1 MNDKILPFT
10 GGTTADIDPDTIL
23 ENNKGEYECVIMIGY
38 TKMGAERFVS
48 STGDSALMIWL
59 LERAKKIILESADVD
74 DEEEWVQ

>member
-1 MNDKILPFT
+1 MNNKILPFT

-48 STGDSALMIWL
+48 STGDSALMVWL
-59 LERAKKIILESADVD
+59 LERAKKTILESADVD

>member
-48 STGDSALMIWL
+48 STGDSALMVWL

>member
-1 MNDKILPFT
+1 MSDKILPFT

-48 STGDSALMIWL
+48 STGDSALMVWL
-59 LERAKKIILESADVD
+59 LERAKKTILESADVD
-74 DEEEWVQ
+74 DEEEWIQ